1 MGRIPGNRTNLEN
14 LEGGRIETL
23 SLLHDFSLGSVEDVV
38 LDLVDGQ
45 HVFCDLKKIR

>member
-1 MGRIPGNRTNLEN
+1 MHVIRNTYLEN
-14 LEGGRIETL
+14 LERRRIETL